1 MAKILISGGP
11 VHAYLDDVKII
22 TNKFK
27 GGLMAQL
34 ATEMNL
40 YNHDVDYFCNK
51 GGLRPESAAVVFINH
66 DGIEDYRDFFRV
78 YAKDYDAIILGAAV
92 ANLIPVN
99 PIKGKFPSHNYK
111 PGDVIPIDFTIAP
124 RIIDEAKKFMK
135 KGAHLFGFKLLSGAT
150 HEELISAA
158 YGIVLESGA
167 TTVFANDAKDLQTVY
182 AVTKERG
189 VHKMKRNE
197 ISTWICDCMADQ
209 YYHTIP
215 GKSLVWEDHREA
227 KYRFANL
234 LDRYRDKYKPTQ
246 GGYVFGTIAI
256 RNKNGGFYC
265 TVRGKHEM
273 DGQLI
278 YVSNVDHD
286 KLEIETGGMSIKASL
301 NAPLLDN
308 IFNTFPNVSAVV
320 HYHEEVPGLHTFSY
334 APAGTVRDSKRDLS
348 VSSPSFNVNEH
359 GCYLAIDAD
368 GNVISR

>member
-40 YNHDVDYFCNK
+40 YNHDVDYLCNK
-51 GGLRPESAAVVFINH
+51 GGLRPESAAVVVINH

-135 KGAHLFGFKLLSGAT
+135 KGAHLFGFKLLSGAS
-150 HEELISAA
+150 HDELVSAA
-158 YGIVLESGA
+158 YNIVLESGA
-167 TTVFANDAKDLQTVY
+167 TTVFANDANDLRTVY

-189 VHKMKRNE
+189 VHKMNRSG
-197 ISTWICDCMADQ
+197 ISGWIVNCLNDV

-215 GKSLVWEDHREA
+215 GKTLVWVDHKEA
-227 KYRFANL
+227 RYCFAKL
-234 LDRYRDKYKPTQ
+234 LDEYKDKYKPIQ

-256 RNKNGGFYC
+256 RSKQGGFYC

-273 DGQLI
+273 DGQLV
-278 YVSNVDHD
+278 YVSKVDHE
-286 KLEIETGGMSIKASL
+286 KHEIETGGMNLKASL
-301 NAPLLDN
+301 NAPLLDV
-308 IFNTFPNVSAVV
+308 IFNTYPQISAIV
-320 HYHEEVPGLHTFSY
+320 HYHEQYPQMPTLEY
-334 APAGTVRDSKRDLS
+334 APSGTVRDSIRS
-348 VSSPSFNVNEH
+348 VPPSFNISGH
-359 GCYLAIDAD
+359 GCYLGIVEN
-368 GNVISR
+368 GETNV